1 MLAKYSK
8 KGCSEIM
15 DWFIIVCA
23 VAVLI
28 ISQVILHIAS
38 KKPPE
43 WQEQNKALVKR
54 YTYAQYALIVLFII
68 YLIISIVQKIY

>member
-1 MLAKYSK
+1 
-8 KGCSEIM
+8 M

-28 ISQVILHIAS
+28 ISQVILYMAS

-43 WQEQNKALVKR
+43 WQERNKALVKR
-54 YTYAQYALIVLFII
+54 YTYAQYALIVMFII
-68 YLIISIVQKIY
+68 YLIISILQRVL